1 MNKEKQEK
9 LLQFLKEN
17 PELQEKLNNLAKENS
32 NSFNQQAAAL
42 LSGAGIEIS
51 VDDLKV
57 PTDELSEDE
66 LMAIAGGGGCACA
79 AGGYGG
85 GDTLYCGCIGYG
97 SGGVN
102 EKVDLI
108 TSKGGCA
115 CIGAGAGA
123 TNYGD

>member
-9 LLQFLKEN
+9 LTQFLKEN

-32 NSFNQQAAAL
+32 KDFNQQAAAL

-66 LMAIAGGGGCACA
+66 LMSVAGGGGCACA
-79 AGGYGG
+79 VGGYGG
-85 GDTLYCGCIGYG
+85 GDTLYCACVAYG
-97 SGGVN
+97 HGGPN
-102 EKVDLI
+102 ERWDYI
-108 TSKGGCA
+108 TWDGGCVCFA
-115 CIGAGAGA
+115 AGAGA